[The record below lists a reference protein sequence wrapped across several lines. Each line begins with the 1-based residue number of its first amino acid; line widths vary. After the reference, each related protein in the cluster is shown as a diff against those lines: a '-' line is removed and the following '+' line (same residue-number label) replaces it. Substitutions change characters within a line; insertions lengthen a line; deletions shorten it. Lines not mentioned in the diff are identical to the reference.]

1 MSVTYATDVHRTGGL
16 MHVEPRYASE
26 WSDVTGEP
34 DRRWLSAH
42 EAQAAYDDEAG
53 PSLKVVDGSSP
64 MGEQAVRAR
73 WRIVFTPDH
82 YVRVG
87 WLDEHGSLLRESS
100 YLPVGLRLFRT
111 QITDWL
117 YPDDRQRWLMYQAL
131 VVRTL
136 TIDPSGTM
144 SIVHRS
150 PGNPT
155 FERETVALDD
165 PSGLWLEF
173 PEFGHWEDILNP
185 EHGLPGDPVTDPRLV
200 DEWGLEPRESTPLR
214 QRA

>member
-1 MSVTYATDVHRTGGL
+1 

-34 DRRWLSAH
+34 DHGWLDAD
-42 EAQAAYDDEAG
+42 EARAAYEDATG
-53 PSLKVVDGSSP
+53 PTLKVVDGSLP

-73 WRIVFTPDH
+73 WRIVFTPDWQ
-82 YVRVG
+82 VRVG
-87 WLDEHGSLLRESS
+87 WLDRHGSLLREAL
-100 YLPVGLRLFRT
+100 YIPVGLRLFRA
-111 QITDWL
+111 QVTDWL

-155 FERETVALDD
+155 SEQETVALDD
-165 PSGLWLEF
+165 PSGLWLGI
-173 PEFGHWEDILNP
+173 PEFGDWDDLLNP
-185 EHGLPGDPVTDPRLV
+185 EHGLPGDPMTDPRLV
-200 DEWGLEPRESTPLR
+200 DEWGLEPRQSAQLR
-214 QRA
+214 QSV